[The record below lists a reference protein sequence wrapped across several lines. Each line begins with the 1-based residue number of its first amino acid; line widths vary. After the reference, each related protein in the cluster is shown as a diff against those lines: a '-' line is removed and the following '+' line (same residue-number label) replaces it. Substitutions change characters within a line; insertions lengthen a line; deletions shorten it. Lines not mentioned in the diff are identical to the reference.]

1 MSSKSATGVIRTIE
15 GALDGDGLR
24 IGIAVASW
32 NQAITDAMLRAAER
46 RCEEQGVTEITV
58 VRVPG
63 ALELPV
69 AAKALAKD
77 HDAVIAIGAVVKGET
92 DHYDIVVT
100 QSTHGVSRVALET
113 GVPVTNAILAVHDY
127 AQALDRAGEDDA
139 NKGVEAADA
148 AILTATALRELGAR

>member
-1 MSSKSATGVIRTIE
+1 MNRRIE
-15 GALDGDGLR
+15 GTLDGDGLR

-32 NQAITDAMLRAAER
+32 NQAITDGMLKAAER
-46 RCEEQGVTEITV
+46 RCDQLGVSEITV
-58 VRVPG
+58 MRVPG

-69 AAKALAKD
+69 AAQALARD

-100 QSTHGVSRVALET
+100 ESTRGVSRVALDT
-113 GVPVTNAILAVHDY
+113 GVPIANAILAVHDY
-127 AQALDRAGEDDA
+127 AQAVDRSGDDDA

-148 AILTATALRELGAR
+148 AVLTANALRELGGR